1 MTATTETPSVVDYRL
16 AYRLSRKHDIAF
28 LKSLAKTGDMEQVLI
43 SNDVKSWLSDNQC
56 KAIDII
62 SKLHVLMEVDKNE
75 RKRHFGF
82 QFRNNALAFQI
93 VYIDRFAWSKRLYR
107 ERQTGENSRKVQ
119 RMLHIFLFD
128 EIHMSKA
135 QRLQIVRDMMLDH
148 EPANEL
154 A

>member
-93 VYIDRFAWSKRLYR
+93 VYIDRPKRSACRLFA
-107 ERQTGENSRKVQ
+107 T
-119 RMLHIFLFD
+119 
-128 EIHMSKA
+128 
-135 QRLQIVRDMMLDH
+135 
-148 EPANEL
+148 
-154 A
+154 